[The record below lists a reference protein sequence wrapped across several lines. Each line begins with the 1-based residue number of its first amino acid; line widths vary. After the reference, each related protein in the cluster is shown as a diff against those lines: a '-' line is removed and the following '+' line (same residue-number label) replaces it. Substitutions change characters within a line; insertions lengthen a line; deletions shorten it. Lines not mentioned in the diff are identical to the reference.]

1 MFKDEVLNSFLQNN
15 SLSTLTEA
23 VSMLIGCPV
32 IIVDEAFHIAAS
44 FAANG
49 SDYEEYRTAISHSEL
64 SFAASAAISERAET
78 AENGAFS
85 FGINNKNY
93 RVLILGNGK
102 AMIGCMICAFGT
114 A

>member
-1 MFKDEVLNSFLQNN
+1 MFNDAVLNSFLQKN
-15 SLSTLTEA
+15 SLSALTEA

-49 SDYEEYRTAISHSEL
+49 SDYEEYRTAIS
-64 SFAASAAISERAET
+64 ERAET
-78 AENGAFS
+78 SENGAFS
-85 FGINNKNY
+85 FGINNENY

>member
-15 SLSTLTEA
+15 SLSALTEA

-49 SDYEEYRTAISHSEL
+49 SDYEEYRTAIRHSEL

-93 RVLILGNGK
+93 R
-102 AMIGCMICAFGT
+102 FGMKYGQLL
-114 A
+114 